1 MHLSFGA
8 TDLGG
13 DLGILSCQRMKRLC
27 MIHTGRND
35 AFLLGHISYL
45 L

>member
-1 MHLSFGA
+1 
-8 TDLGG
+8 
-13 DLGILSCQRMKRLC
+13 MKRLC